1 MNVIF
6 LNTTT
11 SMTINQIVTFIFTDQ
26 CTWRPNSSLREL
38 VCRFVS
44 GAPLT
49 ETPFNSTD
57 VIFCCRCL
65 RFLEGYD
72 SICKLC
78 HDFKLDFVRSALI
91 SCEHTTIHNFAP
103 TCFFVFFF
111 TPESTLT
118 HTMPIAVS
126 ALLNILQHKAL
137 IRTLFLSSGCTKTR
151 RQTGFASPKMLL
163 CPMAMDSFVVLRAV
177 M

>member
-1 MNVIF
+1 MHLAF
-6 LNTTT
+6 KL
-11 SMTINQIVTFIFTDQ
+11 IVMGAGLSTF
-26 CTWRPNSSLREL
+26 
-38 VCRFVS
+38 S
-44 GAPLT
+44 GASLT
-49 ETPFNSTD
+49 ETTFNSTD
-57 VIFCCRCL
+57 VIFSCRCHE
-65 RFLEGYD
+65 FPESYD
-72 SICKLC
+72 AMCQIC
-78 HDFKLDFVRSALI
+78 HDFKLDFVWPALI
-91 SCEHTTIHNFAP
+91 SCEHSTIHNLAP
-103 TCFFVFFF
+103 TCFFVFF

-151 RQTGFASPKMLL
+151 CQTGFASPMMLL

>member
-1 MNVIF
+1 MH
-6 LNTTT
+6 LATKL
-11 SMTINQIVTFIFTDQ
+11 IVTGAGLSIF
-26 CTWRPNSSLREL
+26 
-38 VCRFVS
+38 S

-57 VIFCCRCL
+57 VIFCCRCHK
-65 RFLEGYD
+65 FPEGYD
-72 SICKLC
+72 AMCQLC
-78 HDFKLDFVRSALI
+78 HDFKLDFVWSALI
-91 SCEHTTIHNFAP
+91 SCEHTTIHNLAP

-118 HTMPIAVS
+118 HTMSIAVS

-137 IRTLFLSSGCTKTR
+137 IRTLFLSSSCTKTR
-151 RQTGFASPKMLL
+151 CQTGFASLMMLL

>member
-1 MNVIF
+1 MH
-6 LNTTT
+6 LA
-11 SMTINQIVTFIFTDQ
+11 TILIVMGAGLSTF
-26 CTWRPNSSLREL
+26 
-38 VCRFVS
+38 S

-57 VIFCCRCL
+57 VIFCCRCHK
-65 RFLEGYD
+65 FPEGYD
-72 SICKLC
+72 AMCQLC
-78 HDFKLDFVRSALI
+78 HDFRLDFVWPALI
-91 SCEHTTIHNFAP
+91 SCEQQYTILPQLAFS
-103 TCFFVFFF
+103 FFF
-111 TPESTLT
+111 TRESTLT

-137 IRTLFLSSGCTKTR
+137 IRTLFLSSSCTKTR
-151 RQTGFASPKMLL
+151 CQTGFASPMMLL